1 MCVCM
6 RVCGIE
12 VKMCTRICGMKV
24 RVELYV
30 GGSDSV

>member
-24 RVELYV
+24 RVQLYV